1 MKKIVS
7 LILMSLLIF
16 CALQINVNAASIP
29 LNSVTVDVTKEKIL
43 PGENVTVN
51 INFGTELGAY
61 TFDVAYD
68 NNIFEYV
75 SSEGGTENDN
85 GTRVRVT
92 YYDSAGGTNPRS
104 NMSVTFKAKE
114 NITSTNPTDFSITA
128 EGLANSDASQSYDDI
143 VSPIKKSITV
153 EPKYVDYTIK
163 LNYKDKVTV
172 NEEKQMELITESS
185 LGKNYKKVKMKV
197 EITKR
202 PSDDATVKLLATEK
216 TRQEIDLVQD
226 GWGEPDGYELG
237 GKDVKQILDI
247 RGVFSK
253 VGDYT
258 IKVSLEDANN
268 GNSVIASKDF
278 NISVEDKVTNDNQNN
293 ESQNKPNEDIN
304 NNETIGGTVNN
315 DGNNE
320 NNNLSNNE
328 NTQNNEEIPEELPK
342 TGMTQYVYI
351 ITAIAV
357 LGSGYLALKNTKKD

>member
-92 YYDSAGGTNPRS
+92 YYDSTGGTNPRT

-114 NITSTNPTDFSITA
+114 DLITTNPTDFSITA

-258 IKVSLEDANN
+258 IKVSLEDADN
-268 GNSVIASKDF
+268 GNTQIATKSF
-278 NISVEDKVTNDNQNN
+278 NISVQDETADNNQNN
-293 ESQNKPNEDIN
+293 DETQNKPNEENTN
-304 NNETIGGTVNN
+304 NTTIGGTDN
-315 DGNNE
+315 
-320 NNNLSNNE
+320 NNE